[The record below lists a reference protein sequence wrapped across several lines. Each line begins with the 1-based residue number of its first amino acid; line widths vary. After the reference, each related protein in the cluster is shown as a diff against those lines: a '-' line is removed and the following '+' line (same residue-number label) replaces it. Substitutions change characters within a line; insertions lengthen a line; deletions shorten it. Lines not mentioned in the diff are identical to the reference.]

1 MQTRKFSLLVVAALL
16 AALLIGSSAMAQ
28 PGRGGGFG
36 APGGMMGGG
45 LLGLAMMEAVQNECE
60 ILEDQVTEI
69 RQVAEKLR
77 PQRGEGD
84 RPDWRN
90 MSEQERQAA
99 MEQMREQA
107 AKQAAAANQEL
118 EKILLPPQMKRLKEI
133 ALQQQGSRA
142 LTTEEVATAL
152 NLNAKQKERI
162 AAQLEENQGQMRERM
177 QGIMQA
183 GDREAA
189 GERMRQLRTEMDG
202 KVLAILTSAQKA
214 KFEEMKGDEFDL
226 PRQFGAAGG
235 RGGQQQ
241 QQQEGAGGGR
251 GQRGGGQRGGGEAP
265 QRRRPGAGSPD
276 A

>member
-1 MQTRKFSLLVVAALL
+1 
-16 AALLIGSSAMAQ
+16 
-28 PGRGGGFG
+28 
-36 APGGMMGGG
+36 
-45 LLGLAMMEAVQNECE
+45 
-60 ILEDQVTEI
+60 
-69 RQVAEKLR
+69 
-77 PQRGEGD
+77 
-84 RPDWRN
+84 
-90 MSEQERQAA
+90 
-99 MEQMREQA
+99 
-107 AKQAAAANQEL
+107 
-118 EKILLPPQMKRLKEI
+118 
-133 ALQQQGSRA
+133 

-177 QGIMQA
+177 QEIMQA

-214 KFEEMKGDEFDL
+214 KFEEMKGEAFDM
-226 PRQFGAAGG
+226 PRPQFGAPGG

-241 QQQEGAGGGR
+241 EQGAGGGR